1 MPAAPAVASLI
12 DENMPDG
19 SAADTPLE
27 TSIGVRRTNVH
38 SSGLK
43 VSCLAMLDLLGATGK
58 PGGPVAAALPAR
70 HPLLI
75 AHCLLISTRRAS
87 ALLVLAPVST
97 DSGGFISMFVSA
109 TPAAVSA
116 SWTAMARF
124 FANSSFFAVSPVL
137 SV

>member
-58 PGGPVAAALPAR
+58 PGGLVAAVLPAR
-70 HPLLI
+70 HHLLV
-75 AHCLLISTRRAS
+75 AHSLLISTRRAS
-87 ALLVLAPVST
+87 ALPAAAPIST
-97 DSGGFISMFVSA
+97 AAGGFISMFASE

-124 FANSSFFAVSPVL
+124 LASSSFLAVSPVL
-137 SV
+137 SA